1 MYYQIKQVKI
11 LLKRGHI
18 KMLIIDIS
26 GPWVLYYNNYVD
38 LIFFLI
44 FRQYHVSVR
53 FMLGFLLQCG
63 SVSFVPSYL
72 PPTPEWST
80 TR

>member
-18 KMLIIDIS
+18 KMLIFDIS

-38 LIFFLI
+38 LIIFFNFQVISCLCKI
-44 FRQYHVSVR
+44 YV
-53 FMLGFLLQCG
+53 GFLATVWKC
-63 SVSFVPSYL
+63 
-72 PPTPEWST
+72 
-80 TR
+80 